1 MLRLLESLALY
12 PTIAEAQ
19 KVDPRIRATGLNACA
34 RLATFLRRRCYIL
47 CKRVAEVQIPLRPDQ
62 HHEKGVP
69 TAGARS
75 NRSRLANCRTRHDGG
90 ARPRGARK
98 IAALA
103 NRGGVARSAPLFWRL
118 GRLLARESPFLQW
131 GSGGGYV

>member
-90 ARPRGARK
+90 ARTPACRESAE
-98 IAALA
+98 IAEP
-103 NRGGVARSAPLFWRL
+103 GGVANT
-118 GRLLARESPFLQW
+118 
-131 GSGGGYV
+131 